1 MATQCNVHQSEKNS
15 DIVFFM
21 TDRSI
26 VSSPHALL
34 ICNTTAYRCFRE
46 VFFTGV
52 LRLLPPPRVVGHTPR
67 RLGGRLAPRMA
78 YDDDWVRRPA
88 GASRRSESL
97 YEDGRYDSGQDSDL
111 VTESEFGIDAATML
125 ANSYPDSRAVSAG
138 EAKPSAK
145 SPSEERKSEPE
156 PRGAVVD
163 EPPPEAPPADEP
175 ELQGWA
181 KMKRCARPPSS
192 RGSPPGARLRPDRLQ
207 LMRESQPAPP
217 RLPDRSRGRV
227 RGARAR
233 TPRVERRVR
242 GDGVHGGGGGVRA
255 RAPPRATPR
264 EAKYREIVPRVARAP
279 RPKNLLNPRL
289 TRALPSAPV
298 LPPTPDPSRRHSG
311 IWTITR

>member
-1 MATQCNVHQSEKNS
+1 
-15 DIVFFM
+15 
-21 TDRSI
+21 
-26 VSSPHALL
+26 
-34 ICNTTAYRCFRE
+34 
-46 VFFTGV
+46 
-52 LRLLPPPRVVGHTPR
+52 
-67 RLGGRLAPRMA
+67 MA

-207 LMRESQPAPP
+207 LMREFSTRAASPP
-217 RLPDRSRGRV
+217 RPIPRTRARRSRERLASNVAFEGTAFTGGR
-227 RGARAR
+227 
-233 TPRVERRVR
+233 RRS
-242 GDGVHGGGGGVRA
+242 RA

>member
-1 MATQCNVHQSEKNS
+1 MASLQTWKPQYNVHQSEKNS

-21 TDRSI
+21 TDRSV
-26 VSSPHALL
+26 VSSPHPLPT
-34 ICNTTAYRCFRE
+34 CNTCVSIRGVTNPDPGYRCFRE

-207 LMRESQPAPP
+207 LMREFSTRAASPP
-217 RLPDRSRGRV
+217 RPIPRTRARRSRANASRRTSRSRGR
-227 RGARAR
+227 RSR
-233 TPRVERRVR
+233 
-242 GDGVHGGGGGVRA
+242 GGGGVRA
-255 RAPPRATPR
+255 RAPPPARHPGR
-264 EAKYREIVPRVARAP
+264 RNIAKSCPALLV
-279 RPKNLLNPRL
+279 RPVRKI
-289 TRALPSAPV
+289 S
-298 LPPTPDPSRRHSG
+298 
-311 IWTITR
+311 

>member
-1 MATQCNVHQSEKNS
+1 
-15 DIVFFM
+15 
-21 TDRSI
+21 
-26 VSSPHALL
+26 
-34 ICNTTAYRCFRE
+34 
-46 VFFTGV
+46 
-52 LRLLPPPRVVGHTPR
+52 
-67 RLGGRLAPRMA
+67 MA

-163 EPPPEAPPADEP
+163 EPPEAPPADEP
-175 ELQGWA
+175 ELQGVGEDEEVRTPTLLA
-181 KMKRCARPPSS
+181 RIPSRGAPPPRPPPIDA
-192 RGSPPGARLRPDRLQ
+192 RILNPRRLASPTDPADACAALARERLASNVAFEGTAFTGG
-207 LMRESQPAPP
+207 R
-217 RLPDRSRGRV
+217 RRS
-227 RGARAR
+227 
-233 TPRVERRVR
+233 
-242 GDGVHGGGGGVRA
+242 RA

>member
-207 LMRESQPAPP
+207 LMREFSTRAASPP
-217 RLPDRSRGRV
+217 RPIPRTRARRSRANASRRTSRSRGR
-227 RGARAR
+227 RSR
-233 TPRVERRVR
+233 
-242 GDGVHGGGGGVRA
+242 GGGGVRA
-255 RAPPRATPR
+255 RAPPPARHPVR
-264 EAKYREIVPRVARAP
+264 RNIAKSCPALLV
-279 RPKNLLNPRL
+279 RPVRKI
-289 TRALPSAPV
+289 S
-298 LPPTPDPSRRHSG
+298 
-311 IWTITR
+311 